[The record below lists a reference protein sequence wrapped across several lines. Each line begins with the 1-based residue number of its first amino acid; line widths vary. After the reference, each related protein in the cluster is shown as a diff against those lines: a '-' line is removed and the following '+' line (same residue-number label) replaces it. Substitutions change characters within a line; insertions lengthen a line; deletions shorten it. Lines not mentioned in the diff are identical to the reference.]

1 MLMNVMSEPPFYRT
15 LLLEGRTRLLRQ
27 LVQLAKDPLEA
38 ERILADIDQLNDKLM
53 QAEDSPAGLD
63 YSAHT
68 TPNVAIARWLKQT
81 GRPATQNQIV
91 QELVRGHYPGWRNAK
106 TVDIS
111 VGRCIRSYL
120 VGSPNVKPKFKV
132 INGRVGLLDWE
143 DERFQ

>member
-1 MLMNVMSEPPFYRT
+1 MWINVMSEPPFYRT

-53 QAEDSPAGLD
+53 QAEDAPTGLD
-63 YSAHT
+63 YSADT
-68 TPNVAIARWLKQT
+68 EPNVAIARWLNET
-81 GRPATQNQIV
+81 GRPATHEQIV
-91 QELVRGHYPGWRNAK
+91 RELVRGHYPGWRNARK
-106 TVDIS
+106 VDIS

-132 INGRVGLLDWE
+132 VRGRVGLPDWE
-143 DERFQ
+143 DDRFQ